1 MTTIDRSALL
11 PHSAQHL
18 YDLVAD
24 IERYPEFLDGCVGA
38 EILERDTV
46 TVTARLRLSRA
57 GLSHSFVTRNTMHEP
72 DSIALEL
79 VDGPF
84 EKFTGQWLFT
94 ALSPEACKVAL
105 QLSFRLRSGL
115 VHAAAGKLFDRVAV
129 DMVDAVVRR
138 AGALS
143 EGERP

>member
-11 PHSAQHL
+11 PHAAEHL
-18 YDLVAD
+18 YALVAD

-38 EILERDTV
+38 EIISHVDNL
-46 TVTARLRLSRA
+46 VTARLKLSRA
-57 GLSHSFVTRNTMHEP
+57 GLSHSFVTRNTMQAPEM
-72 DSIALEL
+72 IGLEL

-84 EKFTGQWLFT
+84 ERFAGQWRFD
-94 ALSPEACKVAL
+94 ALAEDACKVSL
-105 QLSFRLRSGL
+105 RLDFRMRSGL

-138 AGALS
+138 AAVLGAS
-143 EGERP
+143 R